1 MHLCVCV
8 LRREWRKAQNH
19 FIFNVLGKKRRPL
32 QIPLSVLYDTW
43 LAISFREYLLGKF
56 SNFISYKATVLY
68 FFPHP
73 PNPTRPFKKIYI
85 FFKVRLF
92 PIGKIAKGVFLL
104 SPFPKIRPYRLQDGR
119 TEMRSEIIGMLR
131 MQT

>member
-73 PNPTRPFKKIYI
+73 PNPTRPFKRIYI
-85 FFKVRLF
+85 FFKVWLF
-92 PIGKIAKGVFLL
+92 PKGKIKKAVSASLL
-104 SPFPKIRPYRLQDGR
+104 SQN
-119 TEMRSEIIGMLR
+119 
-131 MQT
+131 